1 MFLASSKLRY
11 MDCRH
16 THYVIAARTFDSIYY
31 CIIRSTPEEN
41 CDIEQNHTCIIRRSL
56 KFNGANT
63 LHVKKILSYTT
74 VINYLYS

>member
-1 MFLASSKLRY
+1 

-16 THYVIAARTFDSIYY
+16 THYAIAARAFDSIYY

-41 CDIEQNHTCIIRRSL
+41 CDIEQNYIRIIRRSL

-63 LHVKKILSYTT
+63 LHVKKTLSYTT

>member
-16 THYVIAARTFDSIYY
+16 THYAIAARAFDSIYY

-41 CDIEQNHTCIIRRSL
+41 CDIEQNYIRIIRL
-56 KFNGANT
+56 
-63 LHVKKILSYTT
+63 
-74 VINYLYS
+74 

>member
-16 THYVIAARTFDSIYY
+16 THYVIAARAFDSIYY

-41 CDIEQNHTCIIRRSL
+41 CDIEQNYIRIIRLSL
-56 KFNGANT
+56 KWNGVNT
-63 LHVKKILSYTT
+63 LRVHINRLSAT
-74 VINYLYS
+74 